1 MPFLNIFSNKK
12 EKTKEEKIKIIA
24 DNREKQSLV
33 ISELIALGI
42 NVEFKQLQIADYLVN
57 DIAIE
62 RKTVS
67 DLQSSIINKRIISQL
82 KDINQYKKKFLIIE
96 GDINYKNTFIHEN
109 ALRGLL
115 LSISLDYKTPIIFS
129 KNEKD
134 TALYLFI
141 LAKKTPVKESSLRES
156 LLFKTKEEQ
165 ILFILE
171 GFPGIGPAT
180 SKKLIES
187 FKTLKNIFN
196 ASEQELEKV
205 IGKKSKLISEIISY
219 SKENI

>member
-12 EKTKEEKIKIIA
+12 EKTKKEKIKVIA

-42 NVEFKQLQIADYLVN
+42 EIELKQLQIADYLVN

-62 RKTVS
+62 RKTIS

-82 KDINQYKKKFLIIE
+82 NDLSQYKKKFLIIE
-96 GDINYKNTFIHEN
+96 GDINYDNTIIHEN

-134 TALYLFI
+134 TARYLFI

-156 LLFKTKEEQ
+156 LSFKTKEEQ
-165 ILFILE
+165 IQFILE
-171 GFPGIGPAT
+171 GFPNIGPVTA
-180 SKKLIES
+180 KKLIKQ
-187 FKTLKNIFN
+187 FKSLRAILDAKEIELQNI
-196 ASEQELEKV
+196 L
-205 IGKKSKLISEIISY
+205 GKKT
-219 SKENI
+219 KEFLNLLNIK